1 MANCVVFMAN
11 YVVLQSIFMMYY
23 TAVYMYIQWSY
34 GITCWEVF
42 SLGHTP
48 YATVPNHEV
57 LKYVEKGN
65 RLHKPI
71 HCPDKM

>member
-1 MANCVVFMAN
+1 MCDLELFSKIRSHI
-11 YVVLQSIFMMYY
+11 LSITMF
-23 TAVYMYIQWSY
+23 TVYICIQWSY

-42 SLGHTP
+42 SLGRSP

-65 RLHKPI
+65 RPLKPI
-71 HCPDKM
+71 ICSDKM